1 PKDDDGDTPPIPVD
15 FPRIDAQDDFAE
27 VKLGL
32 SVTIPVLTNDVV
44 TKWDMDPATVE
55 IRPNQS
61 AGTVEVLPNGQV
73 VYTAPR
79 DQIGNVQFAYRVRD
93 VKGRWSNEAMVN
105 VTVLENPLEIPNV
118 ITPNGDEYNDK
129 FEIRGLE
136 LYDNVHLTI

>member
-1 PKDDDGDTPPIPVD
+1 
-15 FPRIDAQDDFAE
+15 
-27 VKLGL
+27 
-32 SVTIPVLTNDVV
+32 
-44 TKWDMDPATVE
+44 
-55 IRPNQS
+55 S

-136 LYDNVHLTI
+136 LYDNVHLTIMNRRGSEVYRDSDYNNEWRGDGMNEGTDCYVLNLVKNGRTTTDSGSVLIKRN